1 MEQKTEQK
9 NANTHLKAILKSPA
23 IQTVPSIPEWTS
35 QFGTTSV
42 EYNT

>member
-23 IQTVPSIPEWTS
+23 IQSVPPIPEWTS
-35 QFGTTSV
+35 QFGPVSV
-42 EYNT
+42 K